1 MKKLLI
7 FIIIINLSACSYFY
21 NSNSGQ
27 TNIRIV
33 DSNGRPKNLR
43 TFTPELNI
51 RYLTEQEMSVST
63 STSASTNETI
73 DNAPNQHSISNI
85 ENNLM
90 PQNNV
95 PIVKN
100 NLEKSDNLQP
110 ISDKSIKNNEKT
122 KIQTQKSQTKKEDAP
137 IIYNLSNSNID
148 QQNFVKK
155 DSATK
160 KKKPKPAKI
169 KKGDLLIQIASF
181 RDKRKAIK
189 AQKKENI
196 KNSRI
201 LSVKIGRKTYHKL
214 LVGLFKNKNNASK
227 QLKILKNKGYKDAF
241 YYRFK

>member
-1 MKKLLI
+1 MKNLLI

-33 DSNGRPKNLR
+33 DSNGKPKNLR

-51 RYLTEQEMSVST
+51 RYLAEQKMSAFT
-63 STSASTNETI
+63 STNIPTNNT
-73 DNAPNQHSISNI
+73 PNQTPISNI
-85 ENNLM
+85 ENNLI
-90 PQNNV
+90 PQNNA

-100 NLEKSDNLQP
+100 NLGKSDNIQP
-110 ISDKSIKNNEKT
+110 TFDESIKNNEKT
-122 KIQTQKSQTKKEDAP
+122 KIQTQKVQTKKEDAP
-137 IIYNLSNSNID
+137 IIYNLSNSD
-148 QQNFVKK
+148 VKK
-155 DSATK
+155 PNTIK
-160 KKKPKPAKI
+160 KQKKPKPAKITKSSKI

-181 RDKRKAIK
+181 RDKRKAIT

-214 LVGLFKNKNNASK
+214 LVGPFKNKNNASK
-227 QLKILKNKGYKDAF
+227 QLKILKNKGHKDAF